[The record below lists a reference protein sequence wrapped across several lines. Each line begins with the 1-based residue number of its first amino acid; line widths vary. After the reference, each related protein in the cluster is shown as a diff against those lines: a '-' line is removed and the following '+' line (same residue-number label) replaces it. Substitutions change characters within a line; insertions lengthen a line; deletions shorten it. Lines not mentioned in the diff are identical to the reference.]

1 MQQYNCFLNGVD
13 ATVDNAAQ
21 ILPQINRFHGTGTTD
36 KATSTTASPTPAAAY
51 DSVQQCRVGNRH
63 IADAGWIDDH
73 TVHHSIG
80 ITETAVLQFQRHGF
94 AVDGNLSMLG
104 VGVPAL
110 GRGVFVPRQ
119 TLRQRFRKVDNDRRR
134 VTRVW
139 NGQLETDQSYRE
151 LKPNGR

>member
-1 MQQYNCFLNGVD
+1 
-13 ATVDNAAQ
+13 
-21 ILPQINRFHGTGTTD
+21 
-36 KATSTTASPTPAAAY
+36 
-51 DSVQQCRVGNRH
+51 
-63 IADAGWIDDH
+63 
-73 TVHHSIG
+73 
-80 ITETAVLQFQRHGF
+80 
-94 AVDGNLSMLG
+94 MLG